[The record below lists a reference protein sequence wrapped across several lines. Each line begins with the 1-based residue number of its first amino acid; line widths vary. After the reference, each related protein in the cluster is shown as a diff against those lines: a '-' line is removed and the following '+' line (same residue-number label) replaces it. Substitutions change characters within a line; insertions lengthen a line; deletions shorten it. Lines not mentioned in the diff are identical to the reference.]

1 MQTLHAIRAS
11 RQSHSEGRKSVRSLK
26 QDWRESGR
34 MRISSRAAGKIK
46 LADALLF
53 DPGEKPGLVEFLLH
67 PVPHCETRRRLFP
80 CGENLQVRFSQA
92 CSTLT
97 PGAEHNAS
105 SVWPWWTCRFVG
117 VSANRQP
124 GYYTR
129 LASKSQGRISPT
141 LTITG
146 LFTGG

>member
-1 MQTLHAIRAS
+1 MQTLHDIRAS

-80 CGENLQVRFSQA
+80 CGKNLQVRFSQA
-92 CSTLT
+92 CSTLA

-105 SVWPWWTCRFVG
+105 PCMAWWTCRFVG
-117 VSANRQP
+117 SAANRQQK
-124 GYYTR
+124 YYTR
-129 LASKSQGRISPT
+129 LAAKSQGRISASRT
-141 LTITG
+141 VTG
-146 LFTGG
+146 LFTIG